1 MHKKMYKKNMA
12 ANQRQRGSRKRAL
25 QKQEATTD
33 GLKLIDIVAIDFG
46 ECNDT

>member
-1 MHKKMYKKNMA
+1 MA

-25 QKQEATTD
+25 QKQEATD

-46 ECNDT
+46 EYNDN